1 MGSKLILADMNFDKY
16 GQEAKADETV
26 AENKAIKEI
35 KGLVRGKHVR
45 KSLISQPSEINT
57 MMLRY

>member
-1 MGSKLILADMNFDKY
+1 MADMNFDKY

-26 AENKAIKEI
+26 VENKAIKEI